1 MRALVTGG
9 SGFVGTHLCAALAEA
24 GHEVFS
30 VDRRQGR
37 SAARQLFADL
47 ADEASLRAA
56 LETAEPDI
64 VFHLAAQAF
73 VPLANREPL
82 DTYETNVIGTA
93 RLFAALAAVCARRP
107 PRVVYLSSAEVY
119 GAREPSQYP
128 LHEELAPRPATP
140 YAASKLGGEAVALAA
155 MQTQRIPAIVA
166 RGFNQIGPGQ
176 DARFA
181 VPSFALRL
189 AEIAAGATPLL
200 RVGNLEAQRDFLDV
214 RDAVRAYVELALH
227 GRPGEVYNV
236 CSGRPV
242 AMKDVLREL
251 IALAHV
257 PVEVRED
264 PERLRPSD
272 VPLFYGDAAKLHAE
286 TRWTPRFTLAA
297 SLRDV
302 FEDARARVAALS

>member
-1 MRALVTGG
+1 VRALVTGG
-9 SGFVGTHLCAALAEA
+9 SGFVGTHLCGALLEA

-30 VDRRQGR
+30 VDRQQGR
-37 SAARQLFADL
+37 SAARQLFGDL
-47 ADEASLRAA
+47 SDEASLRAA
-56 LETAEPDI
+56 LEEARPEV

-73 VPLANREPL
+73 VPLADREPVA
-82 DTYETNVIGTA
+82 TYETNVVGTA
-93 RLFAALAAVCARRP
+93 RLFAAIRAVCGQRP
-107 PRVVYLSSAEVY
+107 PRVLYLSSAEVY
-119 GAREPSQYP
+119 GARDSADYP
-128 LHEELAPRPATP
+128 LREELMPRPATP
-140 YAASKLGGEAVALAA
+140 YAASKLGGEAVAAA
-155 MQTQRIPAIVA
+155 ATASHGIPAVVA

-189 AEIAAGATPLL
+189 AEIAAGAAPVLL
-200 RVGNLEAQRDFLDV
+200 VGNLEARRDFLDV
-214 RDAVRAYVELALH
+214 RDSVRAYIELALH

-242 AMKDVLREL
+242 TMKEVLLKL
-251 IALAHV
+251 IALAQV

-272 VPLFYGDAAKLHAE
+272 VPLFLGDASKLRAA
-286 TRWTPRFTLAA
+286 TGWAPRFTLEA

-302 FEDARARVAALS
+302 LEEARERVAAVP